1 MLVKFVG
8 FEIVENKVVEIVM
21 VYEIIQMMVSCFEK
35 SDKMI
40 VVGGDVGVVVDEVVM
55 FGFFDDV
62 KI

>member
-1 MLVKFVG
+1 
-8 FEIVENKVVEIVM
+8 
-21 VYEIIQMMVSCFEK
+21 MMVSCFEK